1 MGPSNPSLFSLAS
14 LSCLLLYTTQ
24 ASAHAGSPYQH
35 EDTHHHRPKRG
46 ESAASG
52 AAPGDD
58 GASNNNANGPS
69 LSIPT
74 WTVAATGAGTSYAQ
88 ACDSESATYDNILSY
103 GITPTGL
110 GDVYTTSW
118 MTTTSY
124 TAPTTRLC
132 DERIRVVGSLTPVH
146 VGSVLSKN
154 VPTITY
160 TGPAPSCSV
169 QPSDCSWLRTSYL
182 AADSSFSAK
191 LTLSPDAA
199 PGLPPIAPRC
209 YIPGPPLDACGQ
221 CTIHGGKV
229 ELLYFPLSTK
239 TSRDMCATA
248 PTSPVV
254 CPFGPTRP
262 NDDTVAGFATAPCQ
276 YISTQLTSTTDSG
289 PSTVVNGTTLFSNR
303 AYISYDTLYATN
315 SCGRVGGT
323 YSNGL
328 VTVAS
333 SDVYSVSGYHFM
345 TNHAAYSFNFADLA
359 GPVPASAYLCQAT
372 CGDSGSPLGDGDV
385 LNGLYAGRLGF
396 CSTMIDDTFRPRLAV
411 PPQMRHIDPQFENWY
426 VNHSSSARLISPF
439 IIIVHQLTSHTQPPQ
454 PRRPL
459 RPAPSHD
466 LRSNPRRPHSVLDDE
481 TRAPAKRSGGAE
493 LRIAYAAPVFSR
505 VVSERA
511 AAPRHRIHGCWP
523 YGGLGNADAA
533 VDHARWGFDGNR

>member
-1 MGPSNPSLFSLAS
+1 
-14 LSCLLLYTTQ
+14 
-24 ASAHAGSPYQH
+24 
-35 EDTHHHRPKRG
+35 
-46 ESAASG
+46 
-52 AAPGDD
+52 
-58 GASNNNANGPS
+58 
-69 LSIPT
+69 
-74 WTVAATGAGTSYAQ
+74 
-88 ACDSESATYDNILSY
+88 
-103 GITPTGL
+103 
-110 GDVYTTSW
+110 
-118 MTTTSY
+118 
-124 TAPTTRLC
+124 
-132 DERIRVVGSLTPVH
+132 
-146 VGSVLSKN
+146 

-345 TNHAAYSFNFADLA
+345 INHAAYSFNFADLA